1 MIFGTL
7 RNHDTESLQQA
18 FGPVSAGVQEALDW
32 AAGHDLAALPCGQH
46 AIDGDRLF
54 VNVVEYE
61 TKQPEER
68 FWEAHKAYLDVH
80 VTISGREQID
90 MNFLGNLACGVY
102 QPEGDFQPAD
112 GGKNASVMMQPGDFL
127 VCFPQDAHRTA
138 VACGGKPE
146 TVKRPSSRSGSTD
159 PRRLSDCC

>member
-7 RNHDTESLQQA
+7 RHHDTESLQQA

-80 VTISGREQID
+80 V
-90 MNFLGNLACGVY
+90 ACGVY

-146 TVKRPSSRSGSTD
+146 TVKKAIFKVRID
-159 PRRLSDCC
+159 